1 MLDVC
6 CPIGGLC
13 PRDCPRTQDGCYTIW
28 GSDAEYLEALARN
41 NTMED

>member
-1 MLDVC
+1 MLNVC

-13 PRDCPRTQDGCYTIW
+13 LPDCPRTQDGCVNIW

-41 NTMED
+41 TMED